1 MPSTAEEADARTE
14 EASAFV
20 FADLAGYTAVT
31 EAHGDEQAA
40 DLAAHFFAHA
50 RELLARC
57 DGEEVKVIGD
67 EMMARIEDPAAAIRF
82 ALDLGHHSM
91 RRHEHLAVQVGL
103 HYGPA
108 LRRGGDW
115 FGATVNIAARVTSLA
130 QPGEV
135 LTTAE
140 TARAAGDIEGVSYR
154 SRGETRLRHIREPM
168 TLLSVLSESEAADL
182 ERDPVCHM
190 LLDPSRATEQLS
202 HGGVDYWF
210 CSSECRATFESDPG
224 AYTYADRP
232 DPDLDADASGTRP
245 QAT

>member
-1 MPSTAEEADARTE
+1 MPTAPENGTAASE

-40 DLAAHFFAHA
+40 DLAAHFFSHA

-67 EMMARIEDPAAAIRF
+67 EMMARISDPAAAILF
-82 ALDLGHHSM
+82 ALELSHHSM
-91 RRHEHLAVQVGL
+91 RRHEHLAVQVGV

-108 LRRGGDW
+108 LQRGADW

-140 TARAAGDIEGVSYR
+140 TARAAGDLDGVSYR
-154 SRGETRLRHIREPM
+154 SHGETKLRHIRRPM
-168 TLLSVLSESEAADL
+168 TLLSVHSHLDAVDL
-182 ERDPVCHM
+182 RRDPVCHM
-190 LLDPSRATEQLS
+190 LLDPSRTTEHS
-202 HGGVDYWF
+202 THAGIGYWF
-210 CSSECRATFESDPG
+210 CSPECRATFE
-224 AYTYADRP
+224 AE
-232 DPDLDADASGTRP
+232 P
-245 QAT
+245 QAYA